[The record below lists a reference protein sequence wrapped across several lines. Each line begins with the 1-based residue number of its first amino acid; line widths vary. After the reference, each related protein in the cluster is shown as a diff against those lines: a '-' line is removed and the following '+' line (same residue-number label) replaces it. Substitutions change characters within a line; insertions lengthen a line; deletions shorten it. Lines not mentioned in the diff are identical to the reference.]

1 MFNIPSESHL
11 LSRKDCV
18 VDSFDP
24 LIDSW
29 TRFRSHQIPIK
40 GDRILITSDG
50 TRQAKLIQN
59 VRYYNN
65 IPPFRYAYLAIG
77 THSPIHYFDRGHTLT
92 GLWRYDTANNEWT
105 DVPQI
110 PHSM

>member
-40 GDRILITSDG
+40 GDRILLTSDG

-65 IPPFRYAYLAIG
+65 ISLLDMPTWQSALIVRYI
-77 THSPIHYFDRGHTLT
+77 TSIVVTL
-92 GLWRYDTANNEWT
+92 
-105 DVPQI
+105 
-110 PHSM
+110 